1 VGRMDL
7 ALTLAARRPDW
18 RARLEEYLPRVASQ
32 PFRPGRHDCALF
44 VAGAVEAMTGED
56 PAAAWRGAYRSL
68 AAGRDAL
75 QAAGFPDHVA
85 LVASV
90 CEEIPPALASVGDIA
105 VLPGDGEG
113 AALGLVQGAAVYVL
127 RPGGL
132 ALVNRLHIERAF
144 RV

>member
-1 VGRMDL
+1 MDFKMKL
-7 ALTLAARRPDW
+7 APRLPDW
-18 RARLEEYLPRVASQ
+18 RTRLEDYLARVAGQ

-68 AAGRDAL
+68 DAGQDAL
-75 QAAGFPDHVA
+75 QAAGFADHVA
-85 LVASV
+85 LVAAA
-90 CEEIPPALASVGDIA
+90 CEEVPPALAAVGDIA
-105 VLPGDGEG
+105 VLPGAGKG

-127 RPGGL
+127 HPGGL
-132 ALVNRLHIERAF
+132 GLVNRLHVERAF